1 MQKAL
6 SPIRRAVQD
15 YDMINDGD
23 KIAVGVSGGKDSV
36 LLLVALKRLSMFYP
50 KKFEVTGITL
60 DSNTPGMDFSPIQR
74 LCEKEQIP
82 YIIKKTRIYDI
93 VFNVRKEENP
103 CSLCANLR
111 RGALNNAA
119 LELGITK
126 LALGHHND
134 DVLET
139 FMMNLVHEGRIGCF
153 SPVTYLDRKG
163 VTLIRPMIYM
173 TEGEVRA
180 CVNRNG
186 LPVVQNPCPANGHT
200 ERQEMKNLLRSLE
213 KDYKGVKE
221 RMFGAIQRADI
232 DGWSPK
238 NE

>member
-15 YDMINDGD
+15 YNMINDGD

-60 DSNTPGMDFSPIQR
+60 DTNTPGMDFTPIQR
-74 LCEKEQIP
+74 LCDKEQIP

-93 VFNVRKEENP
+93 VFNVRKEQNP

-119 LELGITK
+119 LELGISK

-139 FMMNLVHEGRIGCF
+139 FMMNLIHEGRLGCF
-153 SPVTYLDRKG
+153 SPVTYLDRKEI
-163 VTLIRPMIYM
+163 TLIRPLIYM
-173 TEGEVRA
+173 TEGEVRS
-180 CVNRNG
+180 CVKRND
-186 LPVVQNPCPANGHT
+186 LPVISNPCPANGYT
-200 ERQEMKNLLRSLE
+200 ERQEMKELLYSLE
-213 KDYKGVKE
+213 KDYKGVKD
-221 RMFGAIQRADI
+221 RIFGAMQRSGI
-232 DGWSPK
+232 DNWAPEIK
-238 NE
+238 